1 MSEWWSY
8 GLSDFLMFSPA
19 TYWRLVERYNR
30 DVWPLQPPM
39 LLLGGA
45 LLWWVGTGRPAAAR
59 AVPAALAAVWL
70 WVGWAFHWQRY
81 APINWAAEYFA
92 AAFGLQAVL
101 LLAAALGRGRDPAR
115 PVGSQGGLGLAL
127 AGIAVVAY
135 PLLAPL
141 AGRPWSR
148 AEAFGVMPEPTALAT
163 LGLLLAM
170 RQPHGAWLMLIPC
183 LSLLVGTAT
192 WVQMRG

>member
-30 DVWPLQPPM
+30 DVWPMQPAM

-45 LLWWVGTGRPAAAR
+45 LLWWVRTGRRAAAR

-101 LLAAALGRGRDPAR
+101 LLAAALGRGRDHAR
-115 PVGSQGGLGLAL
+115 PVGWQGGLGLAL

-141 AGRPWSR
+141 AGRPWSQ

-170 RQPHGAWLMLIPC
+170 RQRHGAWLMLIPC
-183 LSLLVGTAT
+183 LALLVGTAT
-192 WVQMRG
+192 WLQMRG